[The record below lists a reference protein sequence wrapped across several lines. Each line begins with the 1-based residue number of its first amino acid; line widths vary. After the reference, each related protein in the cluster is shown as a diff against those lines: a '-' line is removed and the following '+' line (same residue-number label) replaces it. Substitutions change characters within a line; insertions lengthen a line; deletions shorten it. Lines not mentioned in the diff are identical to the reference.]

1 MALKVL
7 SKKTDAAGVTTIV
20 AEVNNTSLLPLASDM
35 DVKVG
40 LYNSPVIDENAVTF
54 AETTVSS
61 ADLYDATAKQNKVKI
76 VTLTVNKPDFDQT
89 FYLSSSPVQGSETV
103 QDVQPLNN
111 VLPVRLVGK
120 FKRGDVNRDGA
131 VDSGDIMAIYSVMAG
146 NGDAG
151 LRSRADVNGDGA
163 VDSGD
168 IMTVYGI
175 MAGN

>member
-1 MALKVL
+1 MVIANVTNCSPLPML
-7 SKKTDAAGVTTIV
+7 AGQSVT
-20 AEVNNTSLLPLASDM
+20 
-35 DVKVG
+35 VG
-40 LYNSPVIDENAVTF
+40 LYASAADTEPIEGTTLVTIPASDLHAGGKPLSKVVRLQANDLADNMQAVIKVM
-54 AETTVSS
+54 V
-61 ADLYDATAKQNKVKI
+61 AD
-76 VTLTVNKPDFDQT
+76 
-89 FYLSSSPVQGSETV
+89 GE
-103 QDVQPLNN
+103 NN
-111 VLPVRLVGK
+111 VVTDVRPENNFVPVSLYSEDGSLVTIP
-120 FKRGDVNRDGA
+120 GDVNRDGA